1 MIKTPNIFDFATS
14 ELSQDAFLCWLIAW
28 ADSSQIVND
37 NSLNGCA
44 STFVKRLLEV
54 SDDYNIETVEVGRQ
68 WNNIDVWALINNEHF
83 LVIEDKK
90 GTTEHSDQLK
100 RYAEIAKEHYK
111 NSDIEIKLVY
121 FKMQEQGQYSNVDKA
136 GFTVFGRD
144 KMLEILTGYIENVNK
159 NEINDILF
167 DYYRNLKGLDK
178 KINSYKELPLE
189 KWYWHSWI
197 GFYSELQKHLGGNWD
212 YVANASGGFLG
223 FWWYWNSSEHKDN
236 YFEFYLQLEQNEM
249 VFKLYCEKPESRCE
263 IRDFYRSKLYP
274 KAKELKI
281 NVYQFGRIG
290 QWMGVARLNESYRK
304 TDTEGLL
311 DMDKTVETLK
321 KMQHLIDEI
330 NKELKE

>member
-1 MIKTPNIFDFATS
+1 MGQIPNIFDFATS
-14 ELSQDAFLCWLIAW
+14 ELSQDAFLCWLISW
-28 ADSSQIVND
+28 ADSTQIEND
-37 NSLNGCA
+37 NSLNNCA

-54 SDDYNIETVEVGRQ
+54 SDDYKIETVEVGRQ
-68 WNNIDVWALINNEHF
+68 WNNIDVWALINNEYF

-111 NSDIEIKLVY
+111 KSDIAIKLVY

-136 GFTVFGRD
+136 GFSLFGRD
-144 KMLEILTGYIENVNK
+144 KMLEILTGYVENVNK

-223 FWWYWNSSEHKDN
+223 FWWYWNSSELNDN

-249 VFKLYCEKPESRCE
+249 VFKLYCEKPESRYE

-281 NVYQFGRIG
+281 DVYQFGRIG

-304 TDTEGLL
+304 TDSSGLI